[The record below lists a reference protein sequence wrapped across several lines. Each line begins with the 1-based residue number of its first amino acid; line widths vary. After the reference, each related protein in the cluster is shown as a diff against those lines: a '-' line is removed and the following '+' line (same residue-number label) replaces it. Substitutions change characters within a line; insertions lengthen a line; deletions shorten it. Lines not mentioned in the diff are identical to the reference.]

1 MSDLIVI
8 RHGETE
14 WSRTG
19 QHTGRTDIPL
29 TPRGEDQ
36 AKALAPWI
44 SGRTIARVFVSPL
57 VRARRTAALAGLPI
71 AGDAF
76 VLEPDLQEWDYGGYE
91 GLTTPEIQRRHAGWN
106 LWRDGVVP
114 GDREHPGES
123 IEQVASRIDRVIA
136 RVRAALAE
144 DRGDVVTVAHGH
156 SLRTL
161 GSRWLD
167 QAPQF
172 GARLRLDPAHV
183 SVLGLEADMGVLRA
197 WNLVPRST

>member
-29 TPRGEDQ
+29 TARGEEQ
-36 AKALAPWI
+36 AKALAPWV
-44 SGRTIARVFVSPL
+44 SGRKIARVFVSPL
-57 VRARRTAALAGLPI
+57 VRARKTAALAGLPTS
-71 AGDAF
+71 GDAF

-91 GLTTPEIQRRHAGWN
+91 GKITHDIQQQHPGWS
-106 LWRDGVVP
+106 LWTDGVIP
-114 GDREHPGES
+114 GDAAHPGES
-123 IEQVASRIDRVIA
+123 IGQVAARLDRVIA

-161 GSRWLD
+161 SARWLE
-167 QAPQF
+167 QEPQF

-183 SVLGLEADMGVLRA
+183 SILGFEAGVTVIKE
-197 WNLVPRST
+197 WNLVPHGG